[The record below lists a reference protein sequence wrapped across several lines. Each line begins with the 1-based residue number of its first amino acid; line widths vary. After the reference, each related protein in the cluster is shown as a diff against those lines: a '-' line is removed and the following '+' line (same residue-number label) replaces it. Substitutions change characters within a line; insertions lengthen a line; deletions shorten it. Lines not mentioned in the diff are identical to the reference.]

1 MNAQVTYTT
10 QSTKLSSSGFRRL
23 CLSFSVF
30 ALTLLT
36 GIPYVA
42 ATQPDH
48 VIMIVLEGVG
58 KEGILSGSM
67 PVVANLAKEGA
78 VSWSAESLSP
88 PLTVPAMA
96 SLLTGLPISKHRVTS
111 AWEEY
116 DFARSFLRSP
126 TVFDYMD
133 LAGGRDS
140 AVFFMDER
148 FYQLSRPEI
157 YVDSQTC
164 GIAKPQCN
172 PDTIAI
178 YVRDYLKKVTSEK
191 GYGFRL
197 IEVPNLLLVHMPTA
211 LRSGKKYGWNSEQYK
226 QSLSEID
233 SAIGK
238 IRDNYRELDVLDKTM
253 FLITSLNAAGPTD
266 TGKNGNSAISQQSAE
281 ALSPKVP
288 WIASGNNVKKGITIS
303 RKISLQDTG
312 ATILYALGLKTHTEW
327 ESQAIDEIF
336 KTVPEHRTT
345 ENEMP
350 ASLY

>member
-1 MNAQVTYTT
+1 MV
-10 QSTKLSSSGFRRL
+10 
-23 CLSFSVF
+23 
-30 ALTLLT
+30 
-36 GIPYVA
+36 
-42 ATQPDH
+42 
-48 VIMIVLEGVG
+48 VLEGIG
-58 KEGILSGSM
+58 KDAIQSGSM
-67 PVVANLAKEGA
+67 PILNNLAKEGA

-172 PDTIAI
+172 PGTIAV
-178 YVRDYLKKVTSEK
+178 YVRDYLKKVTSPK

-211 LRSGKKYGWNSEQYK
+211 SRSGKKYGWDSEPYK
-226 QSLSEID
+226 KSISEID

-238 IRDNYRELDVLDKTM
+238 IRDNYQELNVLDKTM
-253 FLITSLNAAGPTD
+253 FLVTSLNAKGLGHS
-266 TGKNGNSAISQQSAE
+266 GKNGSAAKSQQTAE

-288 WIASGNNVKKGITIS
+288 WIASGNNVKKGMTIS
-303 RKISLQDTG
+303 RKVSLQDTG

-327 ESQAIDEIF
+327 ESDAIAEIF
-336 KTVPEHRTT
+336 ETVPEHRTT